1 MSNKARRTFNRN
13 SAQKVILQLA
23 AHFPSLK
30 LKLFVPLSKTKEHA
44 RYFNPKSDFVLLPRK
59 NEKPLS

>member
-1 MSNKARRTFNRN
+1 MSIKARRTFNRK

-30 LKLFVPLSKTKEHA
+30 LKLLVPSSKEQA
-44 RYFNPKSDFVLLPRK
+44 LNLNPKSDFVLLLGK
-59 NEKPLS
+59 NEKLLS